1 MLKLLLW
8 LKYLCKRKLVLL
20 SIAAVALSVALLI
33 VVASLFSGFIRA
45 YEQTAEDMIGDVLLQ
60 TSAPFSQCEVL
71 ADSLE
76 SLPEVE
82 VAVPVLLTP
91 GLLHVGK
98 GHVRYVQ
105 IFGLDETRVSRMPS
119 LKRSLLHKSE
129 ETDLSFDVSGY
140 PGETG
145 GFVGVGLLSDAN
157 EVTDQY
163 DFDLARSYMGLN
175 LRLTSGTVDHDPEKT
190 QAGTQSPRS
199 RSFKFRVSDIV
210 FAGHSQFDR
219 EAVYLPL
226 KPLYQALYKTDEVKV
241 QRLQI
246 SFAQGVDPAAAI
258 EAMEKRWAAFKKA
271 QGLSYVQS
279 RFHTAKEL
287 QADYMQELNKQ
298 MAILLAVFSIVD
310 VGVVLLIFCIFY
322 MIVRLKRKDIG
333 VIKSCGCSSGGV
345 VSIFLGFGVF
355 VGLIGSLLGIGL
367 GYLFTHN
374 INTIEQWIATAFG
387 LNLWDSSVYLFSH
400 IPNQINWVSAAQI
413 SGFAILAASIG
424 ALIPAVLA
432 GRMQPVDI
440 LRYE

>member
-33 VVASLFSGFIRA
+33 VVASLFSGFIQA

-60 TSAPFSQCEVL
+60 TYVPFGKAGVL
-71 ADSLE
+71 ADCLE
-76 SLPEVE
+76 ALPEVD
-82 VAVPVLLTP
+82 VAVPVMLTP
-91 GLLHVGK
+91 GLLHVGE

-105 IFGLDETRVSRMPS
+105 VFGLDETRLSRMPS
-119 LKRSLLHKSE
+119 LKRSLRHKSQDA
-129 ETDLSFDVSGY
+129 DLSFDV
-140 PGETG
+140 PAHPEDTG
-145 GFVGVGLLSDAN
+145 GFVGVGLLSDSN

-163 DFDLARSYMGLN
+163 DFGLADEFMGDRLF
-175 LRLTSGTVDHDPEKT
+175 LTSGTMDHDTAET
-190 QAGTQSPRS
+190 QAGTRSPRT
-199 RSFKFRVSDIV
+199 RTLRFRVSDIV

-226 KPLYQALYKTDEVKV
+226 KALYEALHQTEEVKV
-241 QRLQI
+241 QRVQI
-246 SFAQGVDPAAAI
+246 RLADGVDPVKAI
-258 EAMEKRWAAFKKA
+258 DVMEGQWAAFERDHS
-271 QGLSYVQS
+271 LSLYH

-298 MAILLAVFSIVD
+298 MAILLSVFSLVD
-310 VGVVLLIFCIFY
+310 VGVIFLIFCIFY

-333 VIKSCGCSSGGV
+333 VIKSCGCSSCGV
-345 VSIFLGFGVF
+345 VIIFLGFGVF
-355 VGLIGSLLGIGL
+355 VGVVGSVFGIGL

-374 INTIEQWIATAFG
+374 INTIEQWIAVVFG
-387 LNLWDSSVYLFSH
+387 LNLWDSTVYLFSA
-400 IPNQINWVSAAQI
+400 IPNRINWASAAQI
-413 SGFAILAASIG
+413 SAFAVIAASIG
-424 ALIPAVLA
+424 ALIPAILA